1 VQEPAHTRE
10 RSALVSQHIPDGRS
24 ISTATRTT
32 ASGSVSIQLSRP
44 PATPQM
50 VSGLHAVVKL
60 AGVSDSDIR
69 TENFT
74 GY

>member
-1 VQEPAHTRE
+1 ML
-10 RSALVSQHIPDGRS
+10 SPDNLGRL
-24 ISTATRTT
+24 IQDTA
-32 ASGSVSIQLSRP
+32 AYLLK
-44 PATPQM
+44 QM
-50 VSGLHAVVKL
+50 VSGLHAVVKG

>member
-1 VQEPAHTRE
+1 MTAME
-10 RSALVSQHIPDGRS
+10 RSERPWLGETGHVDQAMLARVLDGV
-24 ISTATRTT
+24 A
-32 ASGSVSIQLSRP
+32 RP
-44 PATPQM
+44 IFYIAGPPQM
-50 VSGLHAVVKL
+50 VSGLHAVVKG